1 MIQLSDLREIDG
13 LYYVGD
19 IADVDGSPWVD
30 LETAE
35 LVLLEVNSGTQQPV
49 TWLDEDSSFTIKVK

>member
-1 MIQLSDLREIDG
+1 MTIKDLKEIDG
-13 LYYVGD
+13 LFFVGE

-35 LVLLEVNSGTQQPV
+35 LILLELNNGVQ
-49 TWLDEDSSFTIKVK
+49 

>member
-1 MIQLSDLREIDG
+1 MFLEDLFCIDG

-30 LETAE
+30 RETAE
-35 LVLLEVNSGTQQPV
+35 LILLEFNAGIQ
-49 TWLDEDSSFTIKVK
+49 K